1 MFIQIVH
8 DLFLNFPFNHYSKI
22 DKIEIFKK
30 SKDNL
35 ADMEAPRL
43 SYFAMIFVLLLTIIG
58 FIFVVFDLRGV
69 AFAFELALLLAFMF
83 LLSFAVFGLLYH
95 RRGNWGIIGS
105 VLVVLIFDT
114 LIIALFMGVFST
126 KYALTILF
134 AIIGLIIVLFSYL
147 TARREPEYVEKQYDK
162 SKYYYS
168 SVDKIETKEE
178 TKEELKQEVKEELT
192 AEQKKAALMKKNYA
206 LGKFIASKKGETFHV
221 PLCVWADNINE
232 ENQVWFDSKK
242 DAVAKG
248 YSEHKCDVVTGTTKA
263 K

>member
-1 MFIQIVH
+1 
-8 DLFLNFPFNHYSKI
+8 
-22 DKIEIFKK
+22 
-30 SKDNL
+30 
-35 ADMEAPRL
+35 MEAPRI

-83 LLSFAVFGLLYH
+83 LLAFAVFGLLYR
-95 RRGNWGIIGS
+95 RRGNWGIIGA

-114 LIIALFMGVFST
+114 LIIALFRGVFST
-126 KYALTILF
+126 SYALTILF
-134 AIIGLIIVLFSYL
+134 AIIGLIIVLYNYL
-147 TARREPEYVEKQYDK
+147 TAPKDPEYVEKQYDK
-162 SKYYYS
+162 SKYYYASVSRMES
-168 SVDKIETKEE
+168 SEESKEE
-178 TKEELKQEVKEELT
+178 IKEELKQEVKKEELT

-232 ENQVWFDSKK
+232 ENQVWFDSKR
-242 DAVAKG
+242 DAIAKG
-248 YSEHKCDVVTGTTKA
+248 YAEHKCDIITGNTTA

>member
-1 MFIQIVH
+1 
-8 DLFLNFPFNHYSKI
+8 
-22 DKIEIFKK
+22 
-30 SKDNL
+30 
-35 ADMEAPRL
+35 MEAPRL

-58 FIFVVFDLRGV
+58 FIFVVFDLRGA

-83 LLSFAVFGLLYH
+83 LLAFAMFFLYH
-95 RRGNWGIIGS
+95 RRKGSWGIIGS
-105 VLVVLIFDT
+105 VLIVLIFDT
-114 LIIALFMGVFST
+114 LIIALFRRVFRAS
-126 KYALTILF
+126 YALTILF
-134 AIIGLIIVLFSYL
+134 AVIGLIIVLFSYL
-147 TARREPEYVEKQYDK
+147 TAPKEPEYVEKQYDK

-168 SVDKIETKEE
+168 SVDRIETKEE
-178 TKEELKQEVKEELT
+178 IKEELKQEVKEELT

-242 DAVAKG
+242 DAIAKG
-248 YSEHKCDVVTGTTKA
+248 YAEHKCDVITGNTTA

>member
-1 MFIQIVH
+1 
-8 DLFLNFPFNHYSKI
+8 
-22 DKIEIFKK
+22 
-30 SKDNL
+30 
-35 ADMEAPRL
+35 MEAPRL

-58 FIFVVFDLRGV
+58 FIFVVFDLNGV

-83 LLSFAVFGLLYH
+83 LLAFAVFGLTVFGFRYS
-95 RRGNWGIIGS
+95 RRGNWGIIGA

-178 TKEELKQEVKEELT
+178 LRQEVKEELT

-206 LGKFIASKKGETFHV
+206 LGKFIASKKADTFHV

-232 ENQVWFDSKK
+232 ENRVWFDSKK
-242 DAVAKG
+242 DAIARG
-248 YSEHKCDVVTGTTKA
+248 YLEHKCDIITGTTTA